1 MTPTLEDVGRNCG
14 VSRSTVSRVINN
26 SPLVNEATKQRVLK
40 AIKEMGYAPNLI
52 ARSLTKNKSETIAV
66 TLPDITGGVFPEILA
81 GLDDVAS
88 QRGYHLLV
96 VFVGGQ
102 RPESVAVEDLFRNRR
117 ADGVVAVASLGKAQL
132 LALAELNVPAVC
144 VAQRS
149 PTPNIPNVL
158 FDDRGGALRATRHL
172 LEQGRR
178 KLIHIRGPDSNY
190 DAAERCSGFQMALEE
205 TGLKFNKGLEFKGD
219 FLREGGVR
227 AMKEVLSRKIPF
239 DGIFASNDEMAI
251 GAIEV
256 LGHHGISIPDQ
267 VQIVGF
273 DDIESAR
280 FVGLSTIRVP
290 LRDMGRVAM
299 RIVLDQI
306 DGKES
311 GSEILS
317 TELVVRASSSP
328 TQKFNPIK
336 IGNSSH

>member
-1 MTPTLEDVGRNCG
+1 MIPTLEDVGRNCG

-52 ARSLTKNKSETIAV
+52 ARSLTKNKTETIAV

-102 RPESVAVEDLFRNRR
+102 RPGSVAVEDLFRNRR
-117 ADGVVAVASLGKAQL
+117 ADGVVAVASLDKTQL

-149 PTPNIPNVL
+149 PTPSIPNVL
-158 FDDRGGALRATRHL
+158 FDDRGGALRAARHL

-178 KLIHIRGPDSNY
+178 QLIHIRGPETNY
-190 DAAERCSGFQMALEE
+190 DAVERCLGFKMALEE
-205 TGLKFNKGLEFKGD
+205 AGLKFSKSLEFKGD
-219 FLREGGVR
+219 FQREGGIR
-227 AMKEVLSRKIPF
+227 AIKEALNKKVPF
-239 DGIFASNDEMAI
+239 DGIFASNDGMAI
-251 GAIEV
+251 GVIET
-256 LGHHGISIPDQ
+256 LNDRGISIPDQ
-267 VQIVGF
+267 VEIVGF

-280 FVGLSTIRVP
+280 FVGLSTVRVP
-290 LRDMGRVAM
+290 LREMGRVAA

-306 DGKES
+306 DGKEA

-317 TELVVRASSSP
+317 TELVVRASSTPGHKVS
-328 TQKFNPIK
+328 PIK
-336 IGNSSH
+336 INHSSH